1 MMKMTDDKKNF
12 QSHFHSPKIP
22 APPLH
27 GHLDKQE
34 KESDD
39 SPEPD
44 EPKKEESPS
53 LSKWFKALPKK
64 KKILVVSGVVITVAF
79 IAFLSWWFIFRST
92 ETEEP
97 APVAIEEPAPP
108 ATTEASR
115 LTGLEVGFEINK
127 RPVTAV
133 MIENSPEA
141 RPQSGLSEAGVVYEA
156 VAEGGITRFMA
167 LFQDNVPGNVGPVRS
182 ARPYYLDYLVP
193 YDAAIAHAGGSAVAL
208 QQIRVQGIKDLDQ
221 FSNPG
226 PYWRDNS
233 RFAPHNLYTDIVKLI
248 GKQEEKGWGPVEY
261 QSLVRGEVDEA
272 SANVTART
280 VSIEMSRSLY
290 HVDFTYD
297 PTTNSYLRS
306 LAGQP
311 HTDANT
317 GLQLSPKVVVVPIVP
332 RSQDGIYSVY
342 AVDGSGPV
350 LVFQNGTVTT
360 GTWNKPNRGNQI
372 SFLNDAGEPLKLIPG
387 QTWITLAATASNVN
401 YGP

>member
-1 MMKMTDDKKNF
+1 MKMTDDKKNF

-115 LTGLEVGFEINK
+115 LTGLEVGFEVNK

-141 RPQSGLSEAGVVYEA
+141 RPQSGLIEAGVIYEA
-156 VAEGGITRFMA
+156 ITEGGISRFMA
-167 LFQDNVPGNVGPVRS
+167 LFQDVLPNIAGPVRS
-182 ARPYYLDYLVP
+182 ARPYYLDYMAP
-193 YDAAIAHAGGSAVAL
+193 FDAGYAHVGGSAVAL
-208 QQIRVQGIKDLDQ
+208 DQISKQNLKDLDQ
-221 FSNPG
+221 SKNPSA
-226 PYWRDNS
+226 YWRDSS
-233 RFAPHNLYTDIVKLI
+233 RYSPHNMYTDVNKLLDLQI
-248 GKQEEKGWGPVEY
+248 QKGWEAVDYPG
-261 QSLVRGEVDEA
+261 LIRGEESKSA
-272 SANVTART
+272 STISANNISINISRELYK
-280 VSIEMSRSLY
+280 VSYNYNPNSNKYERNMAGKPHIDAQSRQQ
-290 HVDFTYD
+290 
-297 PTTNSYLRS
+297 
-306 LAGQP
+306 LAP
-311 HTDANT
+311 E
-317 GLQLSPKVVVVPIVP
+317 VVIVP
-332 RSQDGIYSVY
+332 LVKRPQRGIYSNYSTIGTGKVF
-342 AVDGSGPV
+342 
-350 LVFQNGTVTT
+350 VFQNGTVIE
-360 GTWNKPNRGNQI
+360 GTWKKANRKNQL
-372 SFLNDAGEPLKLIPG
+372 SFLDNNNKPLKLRSG
-387 QTWITLAATASNVN
+387 QTWITLAESAQDISYN
-401 YGP
+401 P